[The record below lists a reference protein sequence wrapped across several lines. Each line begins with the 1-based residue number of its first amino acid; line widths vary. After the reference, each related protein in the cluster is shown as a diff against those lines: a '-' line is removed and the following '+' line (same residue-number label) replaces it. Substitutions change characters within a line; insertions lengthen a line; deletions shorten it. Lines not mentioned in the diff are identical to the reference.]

1 MYLKRRRYSQVFSPL
16 LLLLLS
22 PNQARAHDGDHGPTV
37 LRLPGTGITLG
48 TTGLVEVGMGEEA
61 GHVSSPQILVVVGY
75 QGLDRR
81 TQRPGIV
88 HRYFWVSG
96 QVTLGSL
103 TGDRAPGDVLGLTI
117 VPATRLR
124 FTPDGRALGV
134 RYAPMAISRD
144 VSSGI
149 NRSVT
154 VHAIGWSYL
163 SQTPLRSLN
172 GGAQPPSSPDEP
184 EDGVPAPGEPVDQ
197 TRQARFVKLAQVAV
211 DVLGLRYLNYVSSGD
226 FLAAQAV
233 NVQALAGLG
242 WNPNQT
248 VQVNLS
254 LGGRAGLAAGASRES
269 GTFGALMEGEFFG
282 QIQLNLTKAF
292 ARFSLFFQAGL
303 HGYHLYRPTADA
315 QAASAAESDLAT
327 QSTRVSDSGV
337 LRHVGGSHDPTA
349 EHEDAGAGSSTGHAH
364 GYLQIG
370 FTVSF

>member
-1 MYLKRRRYSQVFSPL
+1 MSLNRRRFSQFFFPL
-16 LLLLLS
+16 LLLLIS
-22 PNQARAHDGDHGPTV
+22 QNQARAHDGDHGPTV

-48 TTGLVEVGMGEEA
+48 TSGLVEVGMGEEA
-61 GHVSSPQILVVVGY
+61 GHTSSPQILVVVGY

-81 TQRPGIV
+81 TQQPGII

-96 QVTLGSL
+96 QLTLGSL
-103 TGDRAPGDVLGLTI
+103 SGDRSAGDILGLTI

-124 FTPDGRALGV
+124 FTPDGRVLGV

-149 NRSVT
+149 NTSVT
-154 VHAIGWSYL
+154 VHAMGWSYL
-163 SQTPLRSLN
+163 SQTPLRSRR
-172 GGAQPPSSPDEP
+172 GGAQPPTSPDEP
-184 EDGVPAPGEPVDQ
+184 EDDHPAPGEPVDQ

-211 DVLGLRYLNYVSSGD
+211 DVLGLRYLNYVNSGD

-248 VQVNLS
+248 VQVFLS
-254 LGGRAGLAAGASRES
+254 LGGRAGLAAGASRET

-282 QIQLNLTKAF
+282 QIQLNLNRAF

-315 QAASAAESDLAT
+315 QAASAAQSAATRESDP
-327 QSTRVSDSGV
+327 GV
-337 LRHVGGSHDPTA
+337 FRHVGGSHDPTA
-349 EHEDAGAGSSTGHAH
+349 EHEDEGSGGSTGHAH

-370 FTVSF
+370 FSVSF